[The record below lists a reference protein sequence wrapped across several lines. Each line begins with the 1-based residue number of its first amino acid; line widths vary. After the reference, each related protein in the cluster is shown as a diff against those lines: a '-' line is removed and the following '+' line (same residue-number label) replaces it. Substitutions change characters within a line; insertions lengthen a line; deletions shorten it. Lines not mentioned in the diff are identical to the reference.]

1 MLATLSPTVDEGSSF
16 TTDLAAFAVV
26 CLLDDGLSEKGT
38 PVVLICL
45 SLVAKDVEFKN
56 KNYWLF
62 VDGFFFEN

>member
-1 MLATLSPTVDEGSSF
+1 MRAPHSPQTWFV
-16 TTDLAAFAVV
+16 LP
-26 CLLDDGLSEKGT
+26 DDGLSEKGT

-62 VDGFFFEN
+62 VDGFCFCFEN